1 MKNILYSIFIAVI
14 GFIGGVIF
22 MIYRCGYILE
32 NQRKRANKFY
42 TYFGF
47 LDNWLTC
54 KEQNYSFGDYIS
66 KNNIQ
71 TVAIYGMGK
80 IGKHLKYELE
90 KAGIEIAYVIDEG
103 ENIIYS
109 KETRYNLR
117 DALPLVDLV
126 IVTPME
132 EFEKIK
138 NKILDNNKML
148 HVISVDEI
156 ISGK

>member
-117 DALPLVDLV
+117 DVLPLVDLV

-132 EFEKIK
+132 EFEEIK

>member
-132 EFEKIK
+132 EFEEIK

>member
-54 KEQNYSFGDYIS
+54 KEQNYGFGDYIR

-90 KAGIEIAYVIDEG
+90 KAGIKIAYVIDEG

-132 EFEKIK
+132 EFEEIR